1 MKGETLMKIE
11 LNPNRMTVA
20 ELNDCIAELTAQR
33 DRLLEEECE
42 AISGRCHD
50 AVIEMLGK
58 VWEFTDCGRI
68 PWGVELYIKPT
79 NGREHHIKL
88 DMSSIQEWHIEVTKP
103 AQ

>member
-1 MKGETLMKIE
+1 MKIE

-20 ELNDCIAELTAQR
+20 ELNDCIAELTAHR

-58 VWEFTDCGRI
+58 VWEFTDCGKI
-68 PWGVELYIKPT
+68 PWGVELHIKPT

>member
-1 MKGETLMKIE
+1 MKVE
-11 LNPNRMTVA
+11 LNPTRMTVA

-33 DRLLEEECE
+33 DRIMEQEREVINE
-42 AISGRCHD
+42 QCHD

-58 VWEFTDCGRI
+58 VWEFTDCGKV
-68 PWGVELYIKPT
+68 PWGVKLYIKPT

-88 DMSSIQEWHIEVTKP
+88 DMSSIQEWHIEVTPP